1 MAVKKGL
8 GKGLDSLITDKVNT
22 KPAVSKNNPTPKS
35 EHAADAIMM
44 NITKV
49 EPNREQPRKKFD
61 EDALLE
67 LAESIKQYG
76 VLQPLL
82 VQEKGEFLFC
92 LQGGVQIY
100 INQQKYAL
108 SAGSVILVFPGQITL
123 YKDATEDLELTVF
136 AFSSQFRHEI
146 FYSLPSDKVSFMRE
160 HNYSSFQGEEW
171 DAVRNHYLEL
181 LHRKSAD
188 DGNVYQRELIVYCCR
203 MLFYE
208 ICNQSERLYRETKPN
223 HLRWRLKDRFIALVI
238 ESFREQRS
246 VDYYADKLCVT
257 GRHLSKTI
265 QQTVGCTAKEW
276 IDDYVILE
284 LKVTLHSTALSIQEI
299 ANQFNFPDQSYLGR
313 YFKHHTG
320 MSPTAYR
327 EKREEPS
334 PANEK

>member
-1 MAVKKGL
+1 MSEEYL
-8 GKGLDSLITDKVNT
+8 FHTRRRTD
-22 KPAVSKNNPTPKS
+22 
-35 EHAADAIMM
+35 
-44 NITKV
+44 
-49 EPNREQPRKKFD
+49 
-61 EDALLE
+61 LLSYPSR
-67 LAESIKQYG
+67 A
-76 VLQPLL
+76 
-82 VQEKGEFLFC
+82 EKGEFLFC
-92 LQGGVQIY
+92 LQGEVQIY

-160 HNYSSFQGEEW
+160 HNYSSCQGEEW
-171 DAVRNHYLEL
+171 DGVRNHYLEL
-181 LHRKSAD
+181 LRRKSAD